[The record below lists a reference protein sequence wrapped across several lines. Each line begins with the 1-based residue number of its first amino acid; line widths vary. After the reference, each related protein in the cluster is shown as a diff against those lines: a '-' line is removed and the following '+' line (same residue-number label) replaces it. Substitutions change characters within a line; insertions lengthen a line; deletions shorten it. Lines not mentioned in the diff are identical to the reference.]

1 MNVGGNAYDTL
12 EDALKAVVA
21 KLGGAKLVAGRLWPE
36 SVTDVDDL
44 AKAQQKLLNCLNHER
59 QEKLSLSELSS
70 ILRMAREI
78 DAWDA
83 IEHFSS
89 VLGFRF
95 EPITREDLLR
105 QQVIELRALLRQAT
119 QVIQRSS
126 AVIDFG
132 DTTLDEGRKP

>member
-1 MNVGGNAYDTL
+1 VNAGGNAYGSL

-36 SVTDVDDL
+36 SVTEVDDL
-44 AKAQQKLLNCLNHER
+44 AKAQQKLLNCLNPER

-70 ILRMAREI
+70 VLRMAREI